1 MADLFS
7 PVKYLKGVG
16 EKRAELYA
24 KLGIYTIYD
33 LLWHIPR
40 GYVDYSSP
48 VKISQAENDLRTAV
62 EGVVKKKFPEATA
75 NGIKLY
81 KVLASDGENDFKVV
95 FFNNRYA
102 YDALGEG
109 KSYIFY
115 GKVSGNLLSKEIIS
129 PTFIPAEQRE
139 KLVPVYPLTAGLSE
153 GIIRLNIKS
162 ALSCLDGMYDY
173 LPKEVQSENLL
184 CTLSYAFENIHFP
197 EDERALSL
205 AKKRL
210 SFDELFILQIGMLFL
225 KRKNRSRTGFKM
237 QRLEIDE
244 FFDSIPFELTG
255 AQKRAIN
262 EAVSDMCSEIPMNR
276 LLQGDVGSGKTAVAA
291 AICYFAH
298 KNGCQSALMAPT
310 EILAAQHFNT
320 LRSFLEP
327 LGVNVCLLT
336 GSVSQK
342 EKEKIKKLIS
352 QGDFSVAVGT
362 QALIQN
368 SVEFKNLGLVIADEQ
383 HRFGV
388 MQRASLSGKGKSP
401 HRLVISAT
409 PIPRTLG
416 LIVYGD
422 LDISILDELPKGRF
436 PVETYAVMGKLRERA
451 FGFVKKQLSEGRQ
464 AYVVC
469 PMIEENEL
477 TEGLKAAKSYAEEIK
492 KIFSGFEV
500 GLLHGKMKPSEK
512 EKIMSDFKEG
522 RIRLLVSTTV
532 IEVGVDVPNANIML
546 IENADRFGLS
556 QLHQLR
562 GRVGRGSHKSYC
574 VLLTDNLSAEAR
586 ERLKIIASTS
596 DGFEIAKQD
605 MKLRGCGDFFGERQH
620 GLPLL
625 KIAEL
630 DSEMLSQARN
640 SAIKT
645 IKSDPEL
652 LKHPKLKA
660 EAERLFKKAGE
671 DIFN

>member
-1 MADLFS
+1 M
-7 PVKYLKGVG
+7 
-16 EKRAELYA
+16 
-24 KLGIYTIYD
+24 
-33 LLWHIPR
+33 
-40 GYVDYSSP
+40 
-48 VKISQAENDLRTAV
+48 
-62 EGVVKKKFPEATA
+62 VKKKFPEAMA
-75 NGIKLY
+75 NGIRLY

-102 YDALGEG
+102 YDTLGEG

-115 GKVSGNLLSKEIIS
+115 GKVSGNLLSKEIVS

-210 SFDELFILQIGMLFL
+210 SFDEPFILQIGMLFL
-225 KRKNRSRTGFKM
+225 KRKNRSRAGFKM
-237 QRLEIDE
+237 QMLEMDE
-244 FFDSIPFELTG
+244 FFKSMPFELTG
-255 AQKRAIN
+255 AQKKAIN

-336 GSVSQK
+336 GSVSSK
-342 EKEKIKKLIS
+342 EKEKTKKLLS

-388 MQRASLSGKGKSP
+388 MQRATLSGKGESP

-416 LIVYGD
+416 LIIYGD
-422 LDISILDELPKGRF
+422 LDISVLDELPKGRI
-436 PVETYAVMGKLRERA
+436 PIETYAVTGKFRERA
-451 FGFVKKQLSEGRQ
+451 FNFVKKQLAEGRQ
-464 AYVVC
+464 AYIVC
-469 PMIEENEL
+469 PMIDENEF

-492 KIFSGFEV
+492 KSFEGFSV
-500 GLLHGKMKPSEK
+500 GLLHGKMKGSEK
-512 EKIMSDFKEG
+512 EKIMADFKAG
-522 RIRLLVSTTV
+522 KIRLLVSTTV
-532 IEVGVDVPNANIML
+532 I
-546 IENADRFGLS
+546 
-556 QLHQLR
+556 
-562 GRVGRGSHKSYC
+562 
-574 VLLTDNLSAEAR
+574 
-586 ERLKIIASTS
+586 
-596 DGFEIAKQD
+596 
-605 MKLRGCGDFFGERQH
+605 
-620 GLPLL
+620 
-625 KIAEL
+625 
-630 DSEMLSQARN
+630 
-640 SAIKT
+640 
-645 IKSDPEL
+645 
-652 LKHPKLKA
+652 
-660 EAERLFKKAGE
+660 
-671 DIFN
+671 